1 MSFAL
6 AFRQTGTAMARTRRG
21 TMAKERHKDFITE
34 EDYTIEM
41 AGHVSTNP
49 ESDSPGD
56 SELDADKEVSMG
68 LSFETDADI
77 DENDIDLAEG
87 LVTTTS
93 TLRELPETAE
103 VVNSEMPS
111 PRRDQDSDTAIH

>member
-1 MSFAL
+1 
-6 AFRQTGTAMARTRRG
+6 
-21 TMAKERHKDFITE
+21 MAKERHKDFITE

-93 TLRELPETAE
+93 NLRELPETAE